1 MIYLDWNAT
10 TPPLPAVVEAMAEA
24 AQRAWGNPSSVHRH
38 GGIARAEVEAA
49 RSAVAELAGVDV
61 RDVVLTSGGTEA
73 NNMALRSVAPRAA
86 GPRLPRIV
94 TSRLEH
100 PSVQNTLDALV
111 REGLAEARWLRVA
124 ETGVVDLEDLER
136 ALGEGD
142 AALVSVQAANH
153 ETGVLQPVGEVL
165 RLCRAHE
172 VRVHVDAVQVFGKHD
187 DLWIEADYRSLA
199 AHKLR
204 GPKGIGALVTR
215 PFAKLGALLS
225 GGAQE
230 RGLRPGTV
238 DPVAAAGLRVAAEG
252 ARERATRY
260 PGLAALRDA
269 FENDVCGMH
278 ADVRVAGGGAP
289 RLPHVTNLVFAGL
302 RAPELV
308 AALDLEGVSVS
319 AGAACSA
326 GTVDP
331 SPVIGAMLGPA
342 LAGSAVRVSFA
353 PETSEAELDRARVA
367 FRRVLSRFY
376 V

>member
-10 TPPLPAVVEAMAEA
+10 TPPLDAVVEAMAEVA
-24 AQRAWGNPSSVHRH
+24 KRAWGNPSSVHRH
-38 GGIARAEVEAA
+38 GGIARAEVEASRA
-49 RSAVAELAGVDV
+49 AVAELAGVDV

-73 NNMALRSVAPRAA
+73 NNMALRSVAQRGS
-86 GPRLPRIV
+86 GPLPRIV
-94 TSRLEH
+94 SSRIEH
-100 PSVQNTLDALV
+100 PSVQNTLDALA
-111 REGLAEARWLRVA
+111 REGLAEARFLRVT
-124 ETGVVDLEDLER
+124 EEGTIDLADLER

-165 RLCRAHE
+165 RLCRARE
-172 VRVHVDAVQVFGKHD
+172 VRVHVDAVQVFGKHP
-187 DLWIEADYRSLA
+187 DLWLEADYRSLA
-199 AHKLR
+199 AHKFR

-252 ARERATRY
+252 ARARTARY
-260 PGLAALRDA
+260 PALAALRDA
-269 FENDVCGMH
+269 FESDVCSMH
-278 ADVRVAGGGAP
+278 SKVLVAGAGAA
-289 RLPHVTNLVFAGL
+289 RLAHVTNLVFPGL
-302 RAPELV
+302 RAPEVV

-331 SPVIGAMLGPA
+331 SPVIGAMLGA
-342 LAGSAVRVSFA
+342 SLAGSAVRVSFG
-353 PETSEAELDRARVA
+353 PETPEAELDQAREA